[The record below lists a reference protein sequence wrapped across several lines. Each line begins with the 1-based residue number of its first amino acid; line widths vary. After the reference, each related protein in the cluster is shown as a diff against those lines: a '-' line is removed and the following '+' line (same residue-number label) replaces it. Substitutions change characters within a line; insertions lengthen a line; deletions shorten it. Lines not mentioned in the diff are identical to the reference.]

1 MLGIPL
7 SPVEWLGEGAAL
19 LITLGLLS
27 YIVFGGW
34 RLFRLVAYAFVGAT
48 AGFLVAIVVRDVFLH
63 RLGWAVLRGWW
74 PAWLALLGALLLWLQ
89 PFGSLGRRLSG
100 LSLAALTGIAAAV
113 LLGGAARG
121 SVVALSRSTVQ
132 GAGAQGAAE
141 HLVGLLVTVLVLAA
155 FHFQQPKAR
164 FLRLVDR
171 RLGDA
176 GRVLVGLALAAVFVA
191 VLHTALWVF
200 AERIVALGRL
210 VHFII
215 YGG

>member
-7 SPVEWLGEGAAL
+7 SPAEWLGEGAAL

-48 AGFLVAIVVRDVFLH
+48 AGFLVAVVVRDVFLH

-100 LSLAALTGIAAAV
+100 WSLAALTCIAAAV

-121 SVVALSRSTVQ
+121 SVVALSRSTIQ

-141 HLVGLLVTVLVLAA
+141 HLVGVLITVLVLAS
-155 FHFQQPKAR
+155 FHFQQPRA
-164 FLRLVDR
+164 RLVR
-171 RLGDA
+171 RVHRRVGDV
-176 GRVLVGLALAAVFVA
+176 GQVFVGLALAAVFVA
-191 VLHTALWVF
+191 VLHTALWAF
-200 AERIVALGRL
+200 TARIVALGRL
-210 VHFII
+210 LHFLI